1 MGKIRTFIHT
11 TIKSLNISVMFL
23 MFLVLIIQVITR
35 KLFNDPLAWPEEL
48 SLIAMIWITFFGAYQ
63 CTIEDNHL
71 KMDFLQSKIP
81 EKLRPFLSIIAKGFV
96 VWFLIVTCYMG
107 FSFIQQT
114 GNIKMPVSGLPMW
127 IPYWIIW
134 FSFFLMLIDFV
145 AQIISHIREIV
156 SPPKQRGGDEEWSQS

>member
-1 MGKIRTFIHT
+1 MGKIRTFIHA

-81 EKLRPFLSIIAKGFV
+81 EKLRPILSIISKGFI

-114 GNIKMPVSGLPMW
+114 GNIKMPVSGLPMR
-127 IPYWIIW
+127 IPYLIIW

-156 SPPKQRGGDEEWSQS
+156 SPPKPRGGDEEWSQS

>member
-1 MGKIRTFIHT
+1 MEKIRTFIHS
-11 TIKSLNISVMFL
+11 TIKRLNISVIFL

-35 KLFNDPLAWPEEL
+35 KLFNDPLPWPEEL

-63 CTIEDNHL
+63 CTIEENHL
-71 KMDFLQSKIP
+71 KMDFLQSKIS
-81 EKLRPFLSIIAKGFV
+81 EKMKPFLSIVAKGFV

-107 FSFIQQT
+107 FSFIQQA

-134 FSFFLMLIDFV
+134 SSFFLMLIEFI
-145 AQIISHIREIV
+145 AQIILHIREIV
-156 SPPKQRGGDEEWSQS
+156 SPSKQKGGDEECSQS